1 MLYYLEGDIF
11 TSPAQCI
18 VNTVNIVG
26 VMGKGI
32 ALAFKEKY
40 PDMFAEYKKACTEGI
55 LNIGNLMIWRADDYV
70 LLLFPTKEHWRG
82 KSKIEYIERGLQKF
96 VEIYEREDIKS
107 IAFPKLGCGNGGL
120 DWEEVRPVME
130 KYLKPLP
137 IDIYIYVDNYNN
149 SNTNPNSVLNMTME
163 GIKGI
168 INNRIMPLE
177 FSFADKICSIIW
189 EDEIVIREKGNVDFI
204 RLTEEE
210 FFNRWNYLKKM
221 GIFEKSVDKETAVI
235 EELLYSLGFL
245 SKIRIH
251 RNKDVI
257 LSGYQVNEGANRRF
271 VVGGDE

>member
-1 MLYYLEGDIF
+1 MF

-40 PDMFAEYKKACTEGI
+40 PDMFAEYKKACSEGI
-55 LNIGNLMIWRADDYV
+55 LDIGNLMIWRADDYV
-70 LLLFPTKEHWRG
+70 LLMFPTKEHWRG
-82 KSKIEYIERGLQKF
+82 KSKLDYIERGLQKF

-120 DWEEVRPVME
+120 DWEDVRPIME

-137 IDIYIYVDNYNN
+137 IDVYIYLDNYND
-149 SNTNPNSVLNMTME
+149 SNTNPSAILNMTMQ
-163 GIKGI
+163 GIKGL

-177 FSFADKICSIIW
+177 FAFADKTYSIAW
-189 EDEIVIREKGNVDFI
+189 NDEIVISEKNNAEII
-204 RLTEEE
+204 RLTEED
-210 FFNRWNYLKKM
+210 FFSKWDYMKKM
-221 GIFEKSVDKETAVI
+221 GVFERSADKETTVI

-251 RNKDVI
+251 RNNDVV
-257 LSGYQVNEGANRRF
+257 LPGYQVNEGANRRF
-271 VVGGDE
+271 VVGGDV